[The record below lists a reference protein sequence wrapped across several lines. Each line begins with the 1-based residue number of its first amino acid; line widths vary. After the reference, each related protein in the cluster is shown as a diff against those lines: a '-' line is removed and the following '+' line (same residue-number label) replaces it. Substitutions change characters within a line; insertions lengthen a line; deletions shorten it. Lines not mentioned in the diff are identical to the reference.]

1 MTIQEQASR
10 QRVRDH
16 IVNWSAVLVLLA
28 LGLV

>member
-1 MTIQEQASR
+1 MTIQQATKQSI
-10 QRVRDH
+10 RDH